1 MPTNVKMAFI
11 GVRRAGLTWPIQRG
25 SRPSRPALNTSRACE
40 FVPAMSAP
48 RVEVI
53 PAR

>member
-1 MPTNVKMAFI
+1 MAFI
-11 GVRRAGLTWPIQRG
+11 GVRRAGLTWPIQPG
-25 SRPSRPALNTSRACE
+25 SSPSRPALNTSRAWE
-40 FVPAMSAP
+40 LVPAMSAP